1 MDIPGISDKNVV
13 LWVRI
18 TRVIAQN
25 NLAEMVILFTVNQA

>member
-1 MDIPGISDKNVV
+1 MDIPGISDKNIV
-13 LWVRI
+13 LWFRI